1 VNLSLIQCRAL
12 RLVLFADYT
21 PYMKAVTQIEL
32 NRDSGFFENIDLFY
46 FLNSLFQRLGLN
58 QLKQS

>member
-1 VNLSLIQCRAL
+1 
-12 RLVLFADYT
+12 
-21 PYMKAVTQIEL
+21 MKAVTQIEL
-32 NRDSGFFENIDLFY
+32 NRDLGFFENIDLFY